1 MEADRNVSLTW
12 KFPTLYLGVSKYVLG
27 PVKKI
32 KRHFSGRKRCRAVL
46 TLFKQKRATFEK
58 VSDSVQ
64 FSSLNQPQNS
74 IKNKTHK
81 PWAPTNAFFLSL
93 NFFNS
98 SKTTSRNLEGESF
111 YIKTTKYLFLRTFN
125 SKSNGRNTFLP
136 RVFSWNFD
144 KRRNLPWLS
153 CLVSLICRTPDS
165 MHTLHHKLAARKM
178 KFATVGEHWK
188 AKVTKLNG
196 WY

>member
-1 MEADRNVSLTW
+1 MDAIFQDTILWEKLKADRNVSLTW

-32 KRHFSGRKRCRAVL
+32 KRHFKGRKRCKAVL
-46 TLFKQKRATFEK
+46 TLFKQKRSTFEK

-74 IKNKTHK
+74 IKHKTHK

-111 YIKTTKYLFLRTFN
+111 YIKTTKYRFLRTSK
-125 SKSNGRNTFLP
+125 SKSNGK
-136 RVFSWNFD
+136 
-144 KRRNLPWLS
+144 KRFFREYSAEIWTKEEIYLGYLALS
-153 CLVSLICRTPDS
+153 R
-165 MHTLHHKLAARKM
+165 
-178 KFATVGEHWK
+178 
-188 AKVTKLNG
+188 
-196 WY
+196 